1 MKSKSKKISITI
13 AVILAVIVLG
23 AFGVFYSE
31 STVFSDLFSKN
42 PEKEVQVLE
51 TQYKINHKDK
61 TLIFLCSALQDD
73 SLYENK
79 EYMEKLVTYGEMYL
93 KSDVG
98 KSDVSF
104 HSQYLTALQA
114 LGMNAKFE
122 TECRAWF
129 SNITTANELVWLCNA
144 LYSVN
149 INGADSEKYF
159 IKAFSKEVLESGKI
173 SSENKQEYDVL
184 VSRFT
189 ELAKE

>member
-1 MKSKSKKISITI
+1 MKSKSKKILITI
-13 AVILAVIVLG
+13 AVVLAVIVLE

-31 STVFSDLFSKN
+31 STLFSDLFSKN
-42 PEKEVQVLE
+42 PEKKVKVLE
-51 TQYKINHKDK
+51 AQYKINHKDK

-159 IKAFSKEVLESGKI
+159 IKAFSK
-173 SSENKQEYDVL
+173 
-184 VSRFT
+184 
-189 ELAKE
+189 

>member
-51 TQYKINHKDK
+51 AQYKINHKDK

-114 LGMNAKFE
+114 LGMNEKFE

-149 INGADSEKYF
+149 INGADSEKNF
-159 IKAFSKEVLESGKI
+159 IEAFSKEVLESGKI

-189 ELAKE
+189 ELVKE

>member
-1 MKSKSKKISITI
+1 MKSKSKKISII
-13 AVILAVIVLG
+13 MAVVLTVIVLG

-51 TQYKINHKDK
+51 AQYKINHKDK
-61 TLIFLCSALQDD
+61 TLLFLCSALQDD

-79 EYMEKLVTYGEMYL
+79 EYTEKLVTYGEMYL

-114 LGMNAKFE
+114 LGMNEKFE
-122 TECRAWF
+122 TECRAWL
-129 SNITTANELVWLCNA
+129 SDITTTNELVRLYSA
-144 LYSVN
+144 LYPVN
-149 INGADSEKYF
+149 INRADSEKNF
-159 IKAFSKEVLESGKI
+159 VKAFAKNVLSSGKI
-173 SSENKQEYDVL
+173 SS
-184 VSRFT
+184 
-189 ELAKE
+189 